1 MVISPLKSLIVD
13 QVQKLTTLD
22 VRIFASSGE
31 LDKTKEFDFSL
42 KKALLILKYLSFQIP
57 ATSLSG
63 EKSESEASRIYM
75 QLSRKDPIIKLLYVT
90 PEKVR
95 KLLFL

>member
-13 QVQKLTTLD
+13 QIQKLTMLD
-22 VRIFASSGE
+22 VSIFAPAFPVGVRMFSSQ
-31 LDKTKEFDFSL
+31 SRR
-42 KKALLILKYLSFQIP
+42 AFQIP

-63 EKSESEASRIYM
+63 EFGDREAGRIYM
-75 QLSRKDPIIKLLYVT
+75 QLSRKEPIVKLLYVT

-95 KLLFL
+95 D